1 MVDLTLIGI
10 SIKDFTD
17 LLENAGARS
26 LGKFNSLKLFH
37 LILR

>member
-10 SIKDFTD
+10 NINSFND

-26 LGKFNSLKLFH
+26 LGKFNSLKLFY